1 VRLKSPE
8 GILAFWLLSALAI
21 PVDAAST
28 LWGSTIM
35 LGFLWLGACVAGFFW
50 HSEAVDKAARKR
62 QRECR
67 YSGRLGRYGE
77 TEDEAGGGWA
87 CLALVALWIF
97 VWQLPYGILPA
108 TTSWFEGSGYPY

>member
-8 GILAFWLLSALAI
+8 GILAFWLLSASAI

-28 LWGSTIM
+28 TGRAIM

-50 HSEAVDKAARKR
+50 HSDCMDKAERARRKNR
-62 QRECR
+62 WERH
-67 YSGRLGRYGE
+67 YDHLDS
-77 TEDEAGGGWA
+77 GGWA

-97 VWQLPYGILPA
+97 IWQLPYGILPA
-108 TTSWFEGSGYPY
+108 TSGYPY